1 MSIDPTVKTTEAL
14 VALRPGADFSVKD
27 NVILWNDSSQTQ
39 PSQSEIDAK
48 IAEQNLDGELVKK
61 DGYIRKRLNG
71 YPSIQEQ
78 LDLQYWYQVNGTTKW
93 KEAIAQVKSD
103 NPKP

>member
-1 MSIDPTVKTTEAL
+1 MDRNVLPVADGDELVEAEEETEP
-14 VALRPGADFSVKD
+14 R
-27 NVILWNDSSQTQ
+27 DSLPNPEL

-61 DGYIRKRLNG
+61 DGHIRKRLNG

-78 LDLQYWYQVNGTTKW
+78 LDLQYWDQVNGTTKW